1 LGSLTFPRMDLS
13 NCTFTDYKPDL
24 QGFPSLSS
32 YPAYNTFEAGSPQL
46 SGSPYLDSDSLSDK
60 SKKIRKRRSTYKK
73 IDDKSR
79 ADLLNAVQEGETL
92 KAAAKRY
99 GINYSSAKSI
109 LHTFR
114 KEGRIFKKSAQE
126 RNTRKR
132 SKASPELTMSPIYPY
147 KQCQEEYGNMPME
160 PHFKTCFPLGSN
172 FKYGSPSKYASTDEG
187 SPNTGQEALKINC
200 FGGFLKVDSQGR
212 QSSES
217 LSIKSPAS
225 TYVFKLESQK
235 NPSVPSDGTQ
245 GLQGKNW
252 QLNFNVRSGERL
264 EGHQQGN
271 HHFPQNNQQQQRQE
285 NEQFNRMGYSN
296 VPQILNKPRKEPMN
310 YSSFNHSG
318 NVSYPTTDE
327 QSYDVSCFLDPS
339 PAYAFQEGSDVRQYG
354 VPDNFSSFNF
364 GAPAPEAQ
372 DVFYDEKKA
381 PHVNNFSQKVGEEN
395 IRLMKNAPPR
405 SF

>member
-1 LGSLTFPRMDLS
+1 MDLS

-32 YPAYNTFEAGSPQL
+32 YPTYNTFEPASPQL

-160 PHFKTCFPLGSN
+160 PAFKTCFPIGSN

-187 SPNTGQEALKINC
+187 SPNTGVDPIKINC
-200 FGGFLKVDSQGR
+200 FGGFLKVDQQGR
-212 QSSES
+212 QTSES

-225 TYVFKLESQK
+225 TYVFKLESQR
-235 NPSVPSDGTQ
+235 NATAPPETSGNGTQQ
-245 GLQGKNW
+245 GLQGRNW
-252 QLNFNVRSGERL
+252 QLNFNVHNDNPQKRIIEAPQL
-264 EGHQQGN
+264 VN
-271 HHFPQNNQQQQRQE
+271 HHASFPQEIQQEPHQY
-285 NEQFNRMGYSN
+285 NYTSG
-296 VPQILNKPRKEPMN
+296 VPQILPNKPRKEPMN
-310 YSSFNHSG
+310 YA
-318 NVSYPTTDE
+318 SYGQNYPPSTDE

-339 PAYAFQEGSDVRQYG
+339 PAYAFQEGSEPPRQYG
-354 VPDNFSSFNF
+354 NQDTFGTYNF
-364 GAPAPEAQ
+364 GAPQSEAQ
-372 DVFYDEKKA
+372 DVFYDDKKA
-381 PHVNNFSQKVGEEN
+381 PHVNNFSQKVGDEN
-395 IRLMKNAPPR
+395 IRLMKAAPPR